1 MKAQDTTTLEVN
13 GVPLRVR
20 ISGPED
26 GTPILLIHGIARSLE
41 DWTEAQDLLAERF
54 RVISTDLPGFGY
66 SRRGRERP
74 SLPAFGRAM
83 AALLDAAGVTEPVH
97 VMGNSLGGGV
107 SMALAVDH
115 PGRVASITLVNS
127 VGFGSEANISA
138 LPMAYGVL
146 AALPGLSGTFGPR
159 ARAAGADTIRDLFWD
174 RELATVEQLRHAGKL
189 AKQPD
194 FRATF
199 LGTAAT
205 LGAPVVGV
213 RAGWRRDLVSRVA
226 ASGIPVLVV
235 WGDDDRILPP
245 KHLKAAG
252 KLIPGSRTHLFADT
266 GHMPQVERPAEFA
279 AVVGE
284 FVDQVALR
292 DGPGGPPQEP
302 KRRAG

>member
-1 MKAQDTTTLEVN
+1 MKATDTTTLEVG

-20 ISGPED
+20 ISGPQD
-26 GTPILLIHGIARSLE
+26 GTPVLLIHGIARSLE
-41 DWTEAQDLLAERF
+41 DWTETQDLLAGDGACGGH

-74 SLPAFGRAM
+74 GLPAFGRAM
-83 AALLDAAGVTEPVH
+83 AALLDAAGVTAPAH

-107 SMALAVDH
+107 AMTLAVDH
-115 PGRVASITLVNS
+115 PGKVASLTLVNS

-146 AALPGLSGTFGPR
+146 AALPGLAATFGPK
-159 ARAAGADTIRDLFWD
+159 AREAGAETIRDLFFD

-189 AKQPD
+189 AKQAD

-213 RAGWRRDLVSRVA
+213 RPRWRRDLLRRVA
-226 ASGIPVLVV
+226 DSGTPTLVV
-235 WGDDDRILPP
+235 WGDADRILPP
-245 KHLKAAG
+245 HHLDAART
-252 KLIPGSRTHLFADT
+252 LLPTARTHLFAET

-279 AVVGE
+279 EVAAA
-284 FVDQVALR
+284 FV
-292 DGPGGPPQEP
+292 
-302 KRRAG
+302 AGVEASAPAD

>member
-1 MKAQDTTTLEVN
+1 MKAEDTTTLEVN

-41 DWTEAQDLLAERF
+41 DWTEAHDLLAVRN

-83 AALLDAAGVTEPVH
+83 AALLNAAGVTAPVH
-97 VMGNSLGGGV
+97 VMGNSLGGAV
-107 SMALAVDH
+107 AMTLAVDH
-115 PGRVASITLVNS
+115 PARVASLTLVNS
-127 VGFGSEANISA
+127 VGFGSEARISA

-146 AALPGLSGTFGPR
+146 AALPGLSATFGPK
-159 ARAAGADTIRDLFWD
+159 ARAAGAETIRDLFFD

-189 AKQPD
+189 AKQAD

-199 LGTAAT
+199 LATAAT

-213 RAGWRRDLVSRVA
+213 RAGWRRDLLTRVA
-226 ASGIPVLVV
+226 DGAVPTLVI
-235 WGDDDRILPP
+235 WGDADLVLPP
-245 KHLKAAG
+245 KHLDAARR
-252 KLIPGSRTHLFADT
+252 LIPGARTHLFADT

-279 AVVGE
+279 AVAE
-284 FVDQVALR
+284 AFVHEIQNAR
-292 DGPGGPPQEP
+292 E
-302 KRRAG
+302 AS